1 MIENTLERIA
11 TALEAIAGMT
21 GTVPAKEP
29 VSWKNVE
36 TAQQPDSEESSPVEK
51 VKPSPTSSPDTTVE
65 ADITQLVD
73 AASAAFKRNKR
84 KEVEEVI
91 NSVGAKKMTQVKP
104 EDVAAVVARIEAL

>member
-11 TALEAIAGMT
+11 TALEKIAEMST
-21 GTVPAKEP
+21 APQKEP
-29 VSWKNVE
+29 VSPKPGPKE
-36 TAQQPDSEESSPVEK
+36 KPTGESP
-51 VKPSPTSSPDTTVE
+51 KPSPTSSPDTIVE

>member
-29 VSWKNVE
+29 VSWKNV
-36 TAQQPDSEESSPVEK
+36 QQPDSEEPSPVEK
-51 VKPSPTSSPDTTVE
+51 VKPSPTSSPDTIVE